1 MEIKILAGA
10 LAFLVLMVWLS
21 KTLNRHSE
29 MEYGYTPI
37 GLSTIFLGM
46 IPYVLIIAGLLFQDN
61 DPMNLPMAMLF
72 ASLSVIGLFYWI
84 LKRSSAMVAT
94 GAVVILMIAGLP
106 AVLFLFFSGRDDEY
120 YYYD

>member
-1 MEIKILAGA
+1 MEITLFAGA

-21 KTLNRHSE
+21 KTLNRYSE
-29 MEYGYTPI
+29 EQYGYAPI

-46 IPYVLIIAGLLFQDN
+46 IPYVLMIAGLLFQDN
-61 DPMNLPMAMLF
+61 DPMNLPMAIVF
-72 ASLSVIGLFYWI
+72 ALLSVIGLFYWI
-84 LKRSSAMVAT
+84 LNRSSAMVAT

-106 AVLFLFFSGRDDEY
+106 GVLFLFFSGRDDEY

>member
-1 MEIKILAGA
+1 MEVQILAGA

-37 GLSTIFLGM
+37 GITTILLAM
-46 IPYVLIIAGLLFQDN
+46 IPYVLIIAGFIFAKNGSDN
-61 DPMNLPMAMLF
+61 LTFAILF
-72 ASLSVIGLFYWI
+72 AAISAGGLFWWI
-84 LKRSSAMVAT
+84 AHRSSVMVGVGAT
-94 GAVVILMIAGLP
+94 ILLLLIGLP
-106 AVLFLFFSGRDDEY
+106 ALILVFSSSRDDGY